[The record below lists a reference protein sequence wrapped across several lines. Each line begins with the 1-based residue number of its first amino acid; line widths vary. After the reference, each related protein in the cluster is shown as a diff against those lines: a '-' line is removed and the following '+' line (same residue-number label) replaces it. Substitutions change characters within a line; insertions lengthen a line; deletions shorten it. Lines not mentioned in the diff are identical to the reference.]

1 MEENFCNNCISSYQ
15 PKNKAYTKLSG
26 LHSYNYDPYSD
37 LKIYNRENY
46 YNSLGYAYKPGS
58 DVSPDNSPITVGHYL
73 NKIKH
78 IEKEN
83 FCFDSYSKLNH
94 TWSKQNSYTC

>member
-1 MEENFCNNCISSYQ
+1 MEENFCNSSYQ
-15 PKNKAYTKLSG
+15 PKIKAYTKLSG
-26 LHSYNYDPYSD
+26 LQYLDYDPYRE

-46 YNSLGYAYKPGS
+46 DSLGSAYKLKSNVTPYNSHITLGQYVHNIKP
-58 DVSPDNSPITVGHYL
+58 
-73 NKIKH
+73 
-78 IEKEN
+78 IEK